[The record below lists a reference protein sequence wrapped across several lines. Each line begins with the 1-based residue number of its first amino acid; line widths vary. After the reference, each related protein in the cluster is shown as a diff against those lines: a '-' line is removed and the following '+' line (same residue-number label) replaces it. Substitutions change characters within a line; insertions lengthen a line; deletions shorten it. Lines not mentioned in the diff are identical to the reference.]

1 MEQLEQIT
9 SEQYVPEP
17 GALYTILRRLE
28 ERGLVTSEWEKKDT
42 GADRRIYTPTS
53 DGIQVLK
60 EGLATVKE
68 RSRLMDSLSQF
79 YDKHFSSTTTEV
91 NINDS

>member
-1 MEQLEQIT
+1 MT

-28 ERGLVTSEWEKKDT
+28 EHGLVTSEWEKKDA
-42 GADRRIYTPTS
+42 GADRRVYTLTE
-53 DGIQVLK
+53 DGIEVLK

-68 RSRLMDSLSQF
+68 RSRLMDNLSQF
-79 YDKHFSSTTTEV
+79 YDRHFSATTPEV
-91 NINDS
+91 S

>member
-1 MEQLEQIT
+1 MT
-9 SEQYVPEP
+9 SERYVPEP

-28 ERGLVTSEWEKKDT
+28 ERGLVTSEWEKKGA
-42 GADRRIYTPTS
+42 GADRRVYTLTE

-68 RSRLMDSLSQF
+68 RSRLMDNLSQF
-79 YDKHFSSTTTEV
+79 YDRHFSATTSEV
-91 NINDS
+91 S